1 MKRTS
6 GASSTLKWGGLEV
19 AVLKFT
25 IREDFTEELAKKLSV
40 GASRVEHAIANE
52 VAKDTAKFVPFRS
65 GRLSNGVQINGG
77 SIVYPGPYAHYLYEG
92 VVYVD
97 PVTHAAGFLT
107 EDGWKSRYGVKKV
120 KTGRPLDIKGKFSK
134 DSKNAPHPDAQSHW
148 FEASKAQN
156 LEKWETLAGRMMKRE
171 IKK

>member
-1 MKRTS
+1 M
-6 GASSTLKWGGLEV
+6 
-19 AVLKFT
+19 KFT
-25 IREDFTEELAKKLSV
+25 IREDFTEELAKKLSA
-40 GASRVEHAIANE
+40 GAFRVEHAIADE
-52 VAKDTAKFVPFRS
+52 VAKDTAKFVPFRN
-65 GRLSNGVQINGG
+65 GRLSNGVQIHGG
-77 SIVYPGPYAHYLYEG
+77 TIVYPGPYAHYLYEG

-107 EDGWKSRYGVKKV
+107 KDGWKSRKGVRKV
-120 KTGRPLDIKGKFSK
+120 KTDRPLDIST
-134 DSKNAPHPDAQSHW
+134 SEQEDAQSHW

>member
-6 GASSTLKWGGLEV
+6 GASSTLKWGVLDV

-25 IREDFTEELAKKLSV
+25 IREDFTEELAKKLSA
-40 GASRVEHAIANE
+40 GASRVEHEIAKE
-52 VAKDTAKFVPFRS
+52 VAKDTEKFVPFR
-65 GRLSNGVQINGG
+65 NGVLAEGTRVYGG
-77 SIVYPGPYAHYLYEG
+77 KIVYPGPYAHYLYKG

-107 EDGWKSRYGVKKV
+107 EDGWKSRHGVKKV
-120 KTGRPLDIKGKFSK
+120 KTDRPLHISTAHHK
-134 DSKNAPHPDAQSHW
+134 DAQSHW